1 MWPWAASLGL
11 SFLVYKME
19 AKVTVLIWLSGFT
32 EIMPIKPVSGTSK
45 CYKTRNLLL
54 LIGLFF
60 KMGHKSGYWELQ
72 KGVLDLNIQ
81 QILKGILK
89 YVYKHFENDI

>member
-1 MWPWAASLGL
+1 
-11 SFLVYKME
+11 
-19 AKVTVLIWLSGFT
+19 
-32 EIMPIKPVSGTSK
+32 
-45 CYKTRNLLL
+45 
-54 LIGLFF
+54 
-60 KMGHKSGYWELQ
+60 MGHKSGYWELQ